1 MNFFKILLLVIFVSG
16 CNSTAVKVN
25 TNDDSAPT
33 VIGLGYRDFDE
44 AATELVTS
52 MTSSGALQHPD
63 GQRYVVAIGKI
74 KNDTMQRID
83 TDQLIKKIRIALLN
97 SRKAVVTSAL
107 GGNGA
112 EDEMT
117 YQTRELRNNKEFDQS
132 RVTGS
137 GQLIAPDYSLSGKII
152 QRNNTV
158 DSRTTQVEYYFML
171 SLTDIETG
179 LVFWEDEKRIIKR
192 GRSNTVSW

>member
-1 MNFFKILLLVIFVSG
+1 MILLVIGFLYG

-25 TNDDSAPT
+25 TDNDEAPT

-44 AATELVTS
+44 AASELIGS
-52 MTSSGALQHPD
+52 LLKSRALVHPEE
-63 GQRYVVAIGKI
+63 QRYVIVISKI

-83 TDQLIKKIRIALLN
+83 TDQLIKKMRIALLN
-97 SRKAVVTSAL
+97 SGKALVTSAL
-107 GGNGA
+107 GANGA
-112 EDEMT
+112 EDDMS
-117 YQTRELRNNKEFDQS
+117 YQTRELRANEEFNQT
-132 RVTGS
+132 RVSSS

-192 GRSNTVSW
+192 GRSNIVSW

>member
-1 MNFFKILLLVIFVSG
+1 MIFLLIGFLYG

-25 TNDDSAPT
+25 TDKDEAPT

-44 AATELVTS
+44 AASELIGS
-52 MTSSGALQHPD
+52 LLNSRALVHPD
-63 GQRYVVAIGKI
+63 EQRYVVVISKI

-83 TDQLIKKIRIALLN
+83 TDQLIKKMRIALLN
-97 SRKAVVTSAL
+97 SGKALVTSAL
-107 GGNGA
+107 GANGA
-112 EDEMT
+112 EDDMS
-117 YQTRELRNNKEFDQS
+117 YQTRELRANEEFNQT
-132 RVTGS
+132 RVSSS

-192 GRSNTVSW
+192 GRSNIVSW

>member
-1 MNFFKILLLVIFVSG
+1 MILLLIGFLYG

-25 TNDDSAPT
+25 TDNDEAPT

-44 AATELVTS
+44 AASELLES
-52 MTSSGALQHPD
+52 LLNSNSLIHPD
-63 GQRYVVAIGKI
+63 GQRYVVVISKI

-83 TDQLIKKIRIALLN
+83 TDQLIKKIRIALLK
-97 SRKAVVTSAL
+97 SGKAIVTSAL
-107 GGNGA
+107 GADGA
-112 EDEMT
+112 EDDMA
-117 YQTRELRNNKEFDQS
+117 YQTRGLRDNEEFNQT
-132 RVTGS
+132 RVS
-137 GQLIAPDYSLSGKII
+137 KAGQLIAPDYSLSGKII